1 METIEREIGEI
12 FEFEGKKIEVKL
24 SSAAICEGCI
34 LDGKCTRDNKS
45 ITGVCESTKRNDNT
59 EVIFVE
65 VQEQPHKLNLCEILK
80 YCPKGTKLY
89 STIFGEVEF
98 LKVNN
103 IHQIVVTIGD
113 KYYYFSEQGV
123 FLLKG
128 IIYLDHHG
136 ECVLFPSKDQRDWSK
151 FVAPWLK
158 KERFDP
164 RTLKPFDKVLV
175 RDTADDKWICEHF
188 SYIIHDNDEWA
199 CMATIKYFCC
209 IPYNDETRYLIGT
222 TEEAPEYY
230 RYWED
235 YLKTE

>member
-1 METIEREIGEI
+1 MNENID
-12 FEFEGKKIEVKL
+12 L
-24 SSAAICEGCI
+24 
-34 LDGKCTRDNKS
+34 
-45 ITGVCESTKRNDNT
+45 TK
-59 EVIFVE
+59 
-65 VQEQPHKLNLCEILK
+65 ILK
-80 YCPKGTKLY
+80 NCPKGTKLY

-103 IHQIVVTIGD
+103 INQIVVTIGD

-164 RTLKPFDKVLV
+164 KTLQSFDKVLI
-175 RDTADDKWICEHF
+175 KYE
-188 SYIIHDNDEWA
+188 DNDWLCSFFSKHKDVINSYPIRA
-199 CMATIKYFCC
+199 CVYC
-209 IPYNDETRYLIGT
+209 IPYNDDTKHLLCT
-222 TEEAPEYY
+222 KDEAPEFY

-235 YLKTE
+235 

>member
-1 METIEREIGEI
+1 MEIIEREIGEI
-12 FEFEGKKIEVKL
+12 FEFEGKKIEVKATSNNECDGCFFNMRCSSEIMEL
-24 SSAAICEGCI
+24 SGEC
-34 LDGKCTRDNKS
+34 DGNCRIDEKN
-45 ITGVCESTKRNDNT
+45 
-59 EVIFVE
+59 VIFVE
-65 VQEQPHKLNLCEILK
+65 VQPQKLNLCEILK
-80 YCPKGTKLY
+80 NCPKGTKLY

-103 IHQIVVTIGD
+103 INQIVVTIGD

-164 RTLKPFDKVLV
+164 KTLKPFDRVLV
-175 RDTADDKWICEHF
+175 RNSKTEKWTCEHF
-188 SYIIHDNDEWA
+188 SYFNEGNECPYVTFISY
-199 CMATIKYFCC
+199 KFCV
-209 IPYNDETRYLIGT
+209 PYNDDTKHLVGT
-222 TEEAPEYY
+222 NDEAPEYY

-235 YLKTE
+235 

>member
-1 METIEREIGEI
+1 MEIIEREIGEI

-45 ITGVCESTKRNDNT
+45 ITGVCEGTKRNDNT
-59 EVIFVE
+59 EVIFAE
-65 VQEQPHKLNLCEILK
+65 VQEQPQKLNLCEILK
-80 YCPKGTKLY
+80 NCPKGTKLY

-158 KERFDP
+158 K
-164 RTLKPFDKVLV
+164 
-175 RDTADDKWICEHF
+175 
-188 SYIIHDNDEWA
+188 
-199 CMATIKYFCC
+199 
-209 IPYNDETRYLIGT
+209 
-222 TEEAPEYY
+222 
-230 RYWED
+230 
-235 YLKTE
+235 

>member
-1 METIEREIGEI
+1 MEIIEREIGEI
-12 FEFEGKKIEVKL
+12 FEFESKKIEVKVASNDECDGCFFNTKCTSKIMKL
-24 SSAAICEGCI
+24 SGECNGNWRI
-34 LDGKCTRDNKS
+34 DGKN
-45 ITGVCESTKRNDNT
+45 
-59 EVIFVE
+59 VIFVE
-65 VQEQPHKLNLCEILK
+65 VQPHKLNLCEILK
-80 YCPKGTKLY
+80 NCPKGTKLY

-151 FVAPWLK
+151 FMAPWLK
-158 KERFDP
+158 KKRFDP
-164 RTLKPFDKVLV
+164 KTLKPFDRVMV
-175 RDTADDKWICEHF
+175 RDDHNEAWFCTIFSHLQSEDCGYPYNTASGI
-188 SYIIHDNDEWA
+188 
-199 CMATIKYFCC
+199 YFCC
-209 IPYNDETRYLIGT
+209 IPYNDDTKHLVGT
-222 TEEAPEYY
+222 TDEAPEYY

-235 YLKTE
+235 YQKME

>member
-1 METIEREIGEI
+1 MEIIEREIGEI
-12 FEFEGKKIEVKL
+12 FEFEDKKIKVKAASNNECDGCFFNMRCSNEIMKL
-24 SSAAICEGCI
+24 SGEC
-34 LDGKCTRDNKS
+34 DGNCRIDEKN
-45 ITGVCESTKRNDNT
+45 
-59 EVIFVE
+59 VIFVE
-65 VQEQPHKLNLCEILK
+65 VQPQKLNLCEILK
-80 YCPKGTKLY
+80 NCPKGTKLY

-151 FVAPWLK
+151 FMAPWLK

-164 RTLKPFDKVLV
+164 KTLKPFDRVMV
-175 RDTADDKWICEHF
+175 RDDHNEAWFCTIFSHLQSDDCGYPYNTV
-188 SYIIHDNDEWA
+188 SGV
-199 CMATIKYFCC
+199 YFCC
-209 IPYNDETRYLIGT
+209 IPYNDDTKHLVGT
-222 TEEAPEYY
+222 TDEAPEYY

-235 YLKTE
+235 YPKME